1 MANVIVGGESLLFH
15 AASFL
20 DPFASLLGLDGMI
33 LLAFILGLPANEIV
47 LPLVLMGYLSA
58 GTPVEMGSI
67 AAMRAVFLE
76 NGWTPLTALC
86 TAIFFLFHWPCSTT
100 LLTVKKETG
109 SWGYTA
115 LAAALPTVIGMLLC
129 MLVAAVGRIF
139 L

>member
-1 MANVIVGGESLLFH
+1 
-15 AASFL
+15 
-20 DPFASLLGLDGMI
+20 
-33 LLAFILGLPANEIV
+33 
-47 LPLVLMGYLSA
+47 
-58 GTPVEMGSI
+58 MGSI